1 MAADKHSTRLLC
13 ARLDRVGRQL
23 ATPPANLTS
32 TDRHTRQRL
41 PCRELRGAVVGRDE
55 EVARLRRESE
65 ALLSAAAGGGPAP
78 HLQVGS
84 HTARVVKALLS

>member
-1 MAADKHSTRLLC
+1 M
-13 ARLDRVGRQL
+13 
-23 ATPPANLTS
+23 
-32 TDRHTRQRL
+32 

-78 HLQVGS
+78 HLHVGFCAAAGVPILTECPS
-84 HTARVVKALLS
+84 STFRCCRMVSCHAARLGRLRSRPCDL